1 MSFNL
6 IDAAK
11 GLFTSELV
19 SKASSFLGESE
30 TGVSKA
36 ISGIV
41 PTVLSGLVNKA
52 SSHEGASTVS
62 HMVDEQANA
71 GVLDGLGNFFGSDGG
86 GLLSKGAGLLTSL
99 FGSKADGIGSL
110 ISNFAGVKSSTASSL
125 LSMALPAVLGLIGK
139 HTGGG
144 GASSVASLLSSQKDN
159 IAAAVPSG
167 LNLGSVLSGWSGTTT
182 TAATGAAAEVSHH
195 AAAVTE
201 TAGGGGAMKFLLP
214 LFLLAALAVG
224 AWYLWG
230 GGSGKGEHET
240 AAVTD
245 SAQKST
251 AAEATATVAA
261 PEAKES
267 LKVKLVNGTEIEAYK
282 GGIEDKLV
290 AFLGTDYKALGADS
304 LKNIWFDFDNLNFKT
319 ASAELTPESQ
329 KQVDNMTAILKAY
342 PALKLKIG
350 GYTDKVGNEA
360 ANVKLSGA
368 RATAVKDALTK
379 AGVGAQVTGAE
390 GYGSQFAKFAAD
402 APESDRVKDRHVSV
416 SVRL

>member
-52 SSHEGASTVS
+52 SSHEGAGSVST
-62 HMVDEQANA
+62 MVEEQQNA
-71 GVLDGLGNFFGSDGG
+71 GVLDVLGNFFGNEGG
-86 GLLSKGAGLLTSL
+86 GLLNKGAGLLSSL

-110 ISNFAGVKSSTASSL
+110 ISNFAGIKSSSTTSL

-139 HTGGG
+139 HSNG
-144 GASSVASLLSSQKDN
+144 GASGIASLLSSQKDN

-167 LNLGSVLSGWSGTTT
+167 LNLGSVLSGWGGAANVTSAAG
-182 TAATGAAAEVSHH
+182 TAAHHTAEV
-195 AAAVTE
+195 TE
-201 TAGGGGAMKFLLP
+201 KAGGGAMKFLLP

-224 AWYLWG
+224 AWYI
-230 GGSGKGEHET
+230 GKGCGGTHEEA
-240 AAVTD
+240 AAVSD
-245 SAQKST
+245 T
-251 AAEATATVAA
+251 AKAA
-261 PEAKES
+261 PAADANTTAVMPVAKES
-267 LKVKLVNGTEIEAYK
+267 LKVKLAGGTEIEAFK

-290 AFLGTDYKALGADS
+290 AFLNTDYKALGADS

-319 ASAELTPESQ
+319 GSAELTAESQ
-329 KQVDNMTAILKAY
+329 QQVNNMTAILKAY
-342 PALKLKIG
+342 PAVKLKIG

-368 RATAVKDALTK
+368 RATAVKDALAK
-379 AGVGAQVTGAE
+379 AGVGAQVAGAE
-390 GYGSQFAKFAAD
+390 GYGSQFAKYPAE
-402 APESDRVKDRHVSV
+402 APEADRVKDRHVSV